1 MTVTLD
7 GSVGLLDR
15 SLTYTCARL
24 GEVRDDL
31 LARRTPCTGWR
42 LADLL
47 AHMEDALDAFTEA
60 AGGAVGVGA
69 TRVVA
74 GPVPAI
80 QAKAMALR
88 DVWARPAPGDVVIE
102 ASAHRHDLHTPL
114 LVATAALEVAVHGW
128 DVGRATGTD
137 APLPEQLARE
147 LLPMA
152 QVLVGPTDRGVRFAR
167 PRPVPAGSGDA
178 GALLAFLGRT

>member
-1 MTVTLD
+1 MTVTLG

-24 GEVRDDL
+24 GEVRGEL
-31 LARRTPCTGWR
+31 LHRRTPCAGWR

-60 AGGAVGVGA
+60 AGGSVAVGAGRGA
-69 TRVVA
+69 A

-80 QAKAMALR
+80 QAKARALR
-88 DVWARPAPGDVVIE
+88 EVWAAPAPGDVVIE
-102 ASAHRHDLHTPL
+102 AGAGRHDLQAPL

-128 DVGRATGTD
+128 DVGRATGTVD
-137 APLPEQLARE
+137 PLPEELARE
-147 LLPMA
+147 LLPVA
-152 QVLVGPTDRGVRFAR
+152 RVLVGPADRGVRFAP
-167 PRPVPAGSGDA
+167 PRPAPARAGDA
-178 GALLAFLGRT
+178 DALLAFLGRA

>member
-1 MTVTLD
+1 MTVTLG

-31 LARRTPCTGWR
+31 LDRRTPCAGWR

-60 AGGAVGVGA
+60 AGGAVGVSA
-69 TRVVA
+69 TRGTA

-88 DVWARPAPGDVVIE
+88 GVWARPAPGDVVIE
-102 ASAHRHDLHTPL
+102 ASSDRHDLRAPL

-128 DVGRATGTD
+128 DVGRATGVD
-137 APLPEQLARE
+137 APLPEELARE

-152 QVLVGPTDRGVRFAR
+152 QVLVGPADRGVRFAQ
-167 PRPVPAGSGDA
+167 PRPAPTGAGEASV
-178 GALLAFLGRT
+178 LLAFLGRT